1 MQAATQAVLAQ
12 ACNTLTLASRNCTND
27 FSELPRQ
34 SQAMQCT
41 ATIKALTEAIITESS
56 RRCPLPPPAAFC
68 KLNITAARHSVQSLP
83 NSAMQVMPCTALAI
97 SGSRESSN
105 AAMRSRDAGQ
115 LCMQRNNAK
124 QASCACKAEMQDSYP
139 CKATMQASCACKAG
153 MQASSACKAGMQA
166 SSACRAAKPVT
177 SAELYVQVVSAALLR
192 TDQQI
197 DTRHDLRSPFHCRL
211 FHKSKEGDLPRSGL
225 SSPGRCTLA
234 LLAAHARP

>member
-1 MQAATQAVLAQ
+1 
-12 ACNTLTLASRNCTND
+12 
-27 FSELPRQ
+27 
-34 SQAMQCT
+34 MQCT
-41 ATIKALTEAIITESS
+41 ATIKALTEAILTESS

-97 SGSRESSN
+97 SGNHESSN

-115 LCMQRNNAK
+115 LCMQRNNAM
-124 QASCACKAEMQDSYP
+124 QASCACKTEMQDSYP

-166 SSACRAAKPVT
+166 SSACTVT

-211 FHKSKEGDLPRSGL
+211 FHKSKEGHLPGRA
-225 SSPGRCTLA
+225 SSPGRCMLA